1 MNELILGI
9 QNVRLAVNGATL
21 RSARNVSMTV
31 FGGGTGSVSLT
42 LAVMQFGQF
51 INHDME
57 STAQFAFCNN
67 FSKFVQCFKVINEIE
82 FSQRIGHHVLQLYRR
97 NASSICTSPGLSSH

>member
-1 MNELILGI
+1 MHNLRDTSLATYPSPLSSEVDTVLNERYFILGI

-67 FSKFVQCFKVINEIE
+67 FSKFVQCFKVIIEI
-82 FSQRIGHHVLQLYRR
+82 
-97 NASSICTSPGLSSH
+97 

>member
-1 MNELILGI
+1 MNDLILGI

-67 FSKFVQCFKVINEIE
+67 FSKFVQCFKVINEI
-82 FSQRIGHHVLQLYRR
+82 
-97 NASSICTSPGLSSH
+97 